1 MAFPVPR
8 TLSPSKVSSFTDCA
22 LAFRFSA
29 IDRLPEP
36 PTVAATRGTF
46 VHAALER
53 LHLLPAPERTPEAAL
68 ACLDEAA
75 AELRDHPE
83 YVDLGLTDDEA
94 AAFHAEAADLVRN
107 YFQLEDPRAVTAI
120 GLELKVEAEIDGIRL
135 RGIIDR
141 LELDADGGLVVTD
154 YKTGSVPSTQYE
166 RKRLSGV
173 HIYSLLCEQLLGR
186 RPTAVQLLY
195 LKGPVAITTV
205 PTDRS
210 TRGTR
215 RTLGAVWQAVERAC
229 EREDFRPQRSYLC
242 DYCAFQSYCPS
253 FGGDPDEA
261 RRLAEQL
268 AAEREAAL
276 SADDDRVP
284 AAGAAD
290 DRPSPADDDRVPAAG
305 AADDRPSPADDDRV
319 PAAGAADS
327 PPVAVPLPSGRGA
340 LAAAAPV

>member
-36 PTVAATRGTF
+36 PTPAATKGTL

-53 LHLLPAPERTPEAAL
+53 LHLLPRAERTPEAGL

-75 AELRDHPE
+75 AELRTDPD
-83 YVDLGLTDDEA
+83 YLGLDMTAGQA

-107 YFQLEDPRAVTAI
+107 YFQIEDPTKIQAI

-141 LELDADGGLVVTD
+141 LELDADGELIVTD
-154 YKTGSVPSTQYE
+154 YKTGSAPSTQYE

-173 HIYSLLCEQLLGR
+173 HIYSLLCEQMLGR
-186 RPTAVQLLY
+186 RPRTVQLLY
-195 LKGPVAITTV
+195 LKAPLAIATV

-229 EREDFRPQRSYLC
+229 EREDFRPQRSRLC
-242 DYCAFQSYCPS
+242 DFCSFQAYCPS

-261 RRLAEQL
+261 RRLSEQL
-268 AAEREAAL
+268 DAERAAERAAEQ
-276 SADDDRVP
+276 AVEQATERVTD
-284 AAGAAD
+284 AGLALAE
-290 DRPSPADDDRVPAAG
+290 
-305 AADDRPSPADDDRV
+305 
-319 PAAGAADS
+319 
-327 PPVAVPLPSGRGA
+327 PVA
-340 LAAAAPV
+340 AATA

>member
-36 PTVAATRGTF
+36 PTPAATKGTL

-53 LHLLPAPERTPEAAL
+53 LHLLPPAERTPEGGL

-75 AELRDHPE
+75 AELRTDPD
-83 YVDLGLTDDEA
+83 YLGLDLSTEQA

-107 YFQLEDPRAVTAI
+107 YFRIEDPTKIQAI

-141 LELDADGGLVVTD
+141 LELDADGELIVTD
-154 YKTGSVPSTQYE
+154 YKTGSAPSTQYE

-173 HIYSLLCEQLLGR
+173 HIYSLLCEQMLGR
-186 RPTAVQLLY
+186 RPRTVQLLY
-195 LKGPVAITTV
+195 LKAPLAIATV

-229 EREDFRPQRSYLC
+229 EREDFRPQRSRLC
-242 DYCAFQSYCPS
+242 DFCSFQAYCPS
-253 FGGDPDEA
+253 FGGDPDAA
-261 RRLAEQL
+261 RRLSEQL
-268 AAEREAAL
+268 DAERAAARAAETPTEPVAAP
-276 SADDDRVP
+276 AGDAAPEPVGAGMRGP
-284 AAGAAD
+284 AA
-290 DRPSPADDDRVPAAG
+290 
-305 AADDRPSPADDDRV
+305 
-319 PAAGAADS
+319 
-327 PPVAVPLPSGRGA
+327 
-340 LAAAAPV
+340 

>member
-36 PTVAATRGTF
+36 PTPAATKGTL

-53 LHLLPAPERTPEAAL
+53 LHLLPAAERTPEAGL

-75 AELRDHPE
+75 AELRSDPD
-83 YVDLGLTDDEA
+83 YLGLDLSTEQA
-94 AAFHAEAADLVRN
+94 ATFHAEAADLVRN
-107 YFQLEDPRAVTAI
+107 YFQLEDPTTIQAI

-141 LELDADGGLVVTD
+141 LELDAEGELIVTD
-154 YKTGSVPSTQYE
+154 YKTGSAPSTQHE

-186 RPTAVQLLY
+186 RPRSVQLLY
-195 LKGPVAITTV
+195 LKAPLAITTV

-229 EREDFRPQRSYLC
+229 EREDFRPQRSRLC
-242 DYCAFQSYCPS
+242 DWCAFQAYCPE
-253 FGGDPDEA
+253 FGGDPARASELLNVEEA
-261 RRLAEQL
+261 IDLTADAGDTNTTVLEQ
-268 AAEREAAL
+268 
-276 SADDDRVP
+276 
-284 AAGAAD
+284 
-290 DRPSPADDDRVPAAG
+290 
-305 AADDRPSPADDDRV
+305 
-319 PAAGAADS
+319 
-327 PPVAVPLPSGRGA
+327 PLPIS
-340 LAAAAPV
+340 